1 MHSTAHRHQHGGDEH
16 GHRHGNDHGHGHAHG
31 HHHGPGHHHAA
42 STRALAWS
50 LALTLVILVAE
61 GIGGWLSNSLALLA
75 DAGHVLT
82 DAGALGLSLFVAWL
96 ARQRASTAKTYG
108 YLRWEILAALI
119 NGATLLIISAWIVY
133 EAILRFQN
141 PEPVVG
147 GMMLAIAFFGFVLNG
162 VAVWLL
168 HGVRDGSL
176 NVRGAY
182 LHVLGDA
189 LASGG
194 TVIAAVVIRYTG
206 WMGADPVASL
216 VTTILIVAGAWS
228 LVRESVNV
236 LLEAAPAHIAL
247 DAVRSRLATI
257 ANVESVHD
265 LHVWT
270 VTSGMVALSAHA
282 IVRDCQDHQGVLER
296 AHDICADMGIQHVT
310 IQLECDATFER
321 ELHLHP

>member
-1 MHSTAHRHQHGGDEH
+1 
-16 GHRHGNDHGHGHAHG
+16 
-31 HHHGPGHHHAA
+31 
-42 STRALAWS
+42 
-50 LALTLVILVAE
+50 LTLVILVAE
-61 GIGGWLSNSLALLA
+61 SIGGWLSNSLALLA

-119 NGATLLIISAWIVY
+119 NGATLLVISGWIVY
-133 EAILRFQN
+133 EAILRFRT

-147 GMMLAIAFFGFVLNG
+147 GTMLGVAFLGFVLNG

-194 TVIAAVVIRYTG
+194 TVVAALIIRYTG

-216 VTTILIVAGAWS
+216 VTTILIIAGAWS

-247 DAVRSRLATI
+247 DAVRSRLETI
-257 ANVESVHD
+257 PHVESVHD

-282 IVRDCQDHQGVLER
+282 VVPDCQDHQGVLEQ

>member
-1 MHSTAHRHQHGGDEH
+1 M
-16 GHRHGNDHGHGHAHG
+16 
-31 HHHGPGHHHAA
+31 
-42 STRALAWS
+42 
-50 LALTLVILVAE
+50 TLVILVAE
-61 GIGGWLSNSLALLA
+61 SIGGWLSNSLALLA

-119 NGATLLIISAWIVY
+119 NGATLLVISGWIVY
-133 EAILRFQN
+133 EAILRFRT

-147 GMMLAIAFFGFVLNG
+147 GTMLGVAFLGFVLNG

-194 TVIAAVVIRYTG
+194 TVVAALIIRYTG

-216 VTTILIVAGAWS
+216 VTTILIIAGAWS

-247 DAVRSRLATI
+247 DAVRSRLETI
-257 ANVESVHD
+257 PHVESVHD

-282 IVRDCQDHQGVLER
+282 VVPDCQDHQGVLEQ

>member
-1 MHSTAHRHQHGGDEH
+1 MHSAAHEHPH
-16 GHRHGNDHGHGHAHG
+16 GHDDGHGH
-31 HHHGPGHHHAA
+31 HHHGPGHHHQHAR

-61 GIGGWLSNSLALLA
+61 GVGGWLSNSLALLA

-82 DAGALGLSLFVAWL
+82 DAGALALSLFVVWL
-96 ARQRASTAKTYG
+96 ARQQASAHKTYG

-119 NGATLLIISAWIVY
+119 NGATLLGISGWIVY
-133 EAILRFQN
+133 EAIVRFRH

-147 GMMLAIAFFGFVLNG
+147 GLMLWIAALGFALNG

-194 TVIAAVVIRYTG
+194 TVIAALVIRFTG
-206 WMGADPVASL
+206 WSGADPLASL
-216 VTTILIVAGAWS
+216 LTTVLIIAGAWS

-247 DAVRSRLATI
+247 DKVRARIESI
-257 ANVESVHD
+257 PHVESVHD

-270 VTSGMVALSAHA
+270 VTSGMVAMSAHA
-282 IVRDCQDHQGVLER
+282 VVRNCQDHQGVLER
-296 AHDICADMGIQHVT
+296 AHELCGELGIQHVT
-310 IQLECDATFER
+310 IQLECDETFER